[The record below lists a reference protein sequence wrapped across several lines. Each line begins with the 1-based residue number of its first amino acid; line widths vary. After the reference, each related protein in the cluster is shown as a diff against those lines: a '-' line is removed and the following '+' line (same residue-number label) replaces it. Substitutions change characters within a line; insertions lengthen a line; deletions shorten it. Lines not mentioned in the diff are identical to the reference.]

1 LRGKPLK
8 AFFQKPFTPLYL
20 LFLAGVFFIN
30 IKSTHDWGDDFA
42 QYLHQAKNIVQGIP
56 QSQTG
61 YIINPDYS
69 LLGPPAYTMG
79 FPLLLSVVYPF
90 FDGNI
95 VAYNYLM
102 SFFLLLYGLVLFAVL
117 QTQTRKLFAAL
128 AAFMLVYLP
137 YLLNFK
143 MEILSDLPFAVMLN
157 LGVLIYIKGNA
168 KSKYF
173 YLFLSLVSASLLLF
187 RSIGILFPIAF
198 IIALMLGGKFEKRSL
213 FKSALAIGISFIIY
227 FIVHFWIFEMPKDF
241 LNSSTGQFSLAQS
254 LETALKNIPYY
265 YQSFFDFFSNSS
277 IWIIKVGIS
286 FAILCCFMGIGI
298 EIRNRQYFLPL
309 VFVFYLG
316 VLLVYPYQGG
326 GTRFLI
332 PIMGLILYFQLLSLK
347 WMMAICKWNPYVMVI
362 PTFVFYCYM
371 NFEQWN
377 DIYKNINVEI
387 FGPQNKATV
396 DAFNYIKLNTEPN
409 CNILFAKPRALALY
423 TDRNG
428 FANKKTA
435 NANDIESNISK
446 YHLNYIL
453 VNKWL
458 SDNAIKD
465 YVETRKSSLVWS
477 TEEYSIYKI
486 GN

>member
-1 LRGKPLK
+1 LK
-8 AFFQKPFTPLYL
+8 ALFQKTFTPLLL
-20 LFLAGVFFIN
+20 LFLAGIFFIN

-42 QYLHQAKNIVQGIP
+42 QYLHQAKNIVQGIS

-95 VAYNYLM
+95 LAYNFLM
-102 SFFLLLYGLVLFAVL
+102 SFFLLLYGLVLFAIL

-128 AAFMLVYLP
+128 TAIMLVYLP

-143 MEILSDLPFAVMLN
+143 MEILSDLPFAVILN
-157 LGVLIYIKGNA
+157 LGVMIYLKVNG

-173 YLFLSLVSASLLLF
+173 YLLFSLVSATLLLF
-187 RSIGILFPIAF
+187 RSIGIVFPMAVF
-198 IIALMLGGKFEKRSL
+198 MALLLEGKLNKQFL
-213 FKSALAIGISFIIY
+213 FKSALSIGLSFIIY
-227 FIVHFWIFEMPKDF
+227 YIVHFWIFEMPKDF

-254 LETALKNIPYY
+254 FETAIKNIPYY
-265 YQSFFDFFSNSS
+265 YQSYFDFFNNSNL
-277 IWIIKVGIS
+277 WIVKTGITL
-286 FAILCCFMGIGI
+286 AILLAFMGIGF
-298 EIRNRQYFLPL
+298 EIKNRHYFLPIL
-309 VFVFYLG
+309 FVLYLG
-316 VLLVYPYQGG
+316 VLCVYPYQGG

-332 PIMGLILYFQLLSLK
+332 PIMGIVIYFQLISLK
-347 WMMAICKWNPYVMVI
+347 WMIVKFKWNPYVMVI
-362 PTFVFYCYM
+362 PTLAFYCYM

-377 DIYKNINVEI
+377 DIYKNRNVEI
-387 FGPQNKATV
+387 FGPQNKASV
-396 DAFNYIKLNTEPN
+396 DAFNYIKLNTKTN

-435 NANDIESNISK
+435 NANDIESNIAK

-465 YVETRKSSLVWS
+465 YVDTRKPSLVWS